1 MTQLTEKSSGNLE
14 LGILQSYSEG
24 PMVYFK
30 ENYFSEVSEGFHR
43 FQRGGGGELFSGL
56 GVKMLIS
63 IETYRNFPGGG
74 GGSRPYPTS
83 GFAHALIFKGLKLF
97 SYPLLTTLKH
107 TVTRSRC

>member
-24 PMVYFK
+24 PMVYLK
-30 ENYFSEVSEGFHR
+30 ENYFFRGFRGIPPLSE
-43 FQRGGGGELFSGL
+43 GGGGELFSGL

-74 GGSRPYPTS
+74 GGAPDPIPPLDSRM
-83 GFAHALIFKGLKLF
+83 H
-97 SYPLLTTLKH
+97 SYLR
-107 TVTRSRC
+107 V